1 MTGTSDKLPVDAQL
15 ELIRKMQ
22 PDASTIGIIYTT
34 SEPNSVSTIADYQEK
49 AGNYGFTIDAVG
61 VTSQAEVTQA
71 ADTLISRGVDCFS
84 NLTDN
89 NVVGV
94 LDSILEKT
102 NEAGIPIYGS
112 EIEQVQKGCA
122 ASAGIDYIELGKRT
136 GKMTAKLIKG
146 EATASEMPYET
157 ITDYKVYI
165 NTEVCNTLSVAIP
178 SDIAETAIEASE
190 AE

>member
-1 MTGTSDKLPVDAQL
+1 MYKRQ
-15 ELIRKMQ
+15 
-22 PDASTIGIIYTT
+22 
-34 SEPNSVSTIADYQEK
+34 
-49 AGNYGFTIDAVG
+49 
-61 VTSQAEVTQA
+61 
-71 ADTLISRGVDCFS
+71 ADTLISHGVDCFS

-112 EIEQVQKGCA
+112 EIEQVQKGCV

-136 GKMTAKLIKG
+136 GQMAAKLIKG
-146 EATASEMPYET
+146 ESTASEMPYET

-165 NTEVCNTLSVAIP
+165 NTKACNSLSVEIP
-178 SDIAETAIEASE
+178 SDISETAIEASE